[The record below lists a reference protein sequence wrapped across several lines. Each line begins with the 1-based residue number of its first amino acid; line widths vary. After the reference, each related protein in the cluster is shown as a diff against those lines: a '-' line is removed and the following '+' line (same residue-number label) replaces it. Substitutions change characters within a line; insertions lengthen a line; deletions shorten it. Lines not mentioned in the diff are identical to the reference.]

1 MNKLI
6 VRYKDITFLFYYQ
19 IFFQLFFENLFE
31 SFFFQSFPLY
41 RHKYTT
47 TFYST
52 QIYFRYNSN
61 IFNLFLPNKIGPE
74 SGLGY
79 AGTGILGKKQRV
91 GTTPPFYQTQTTTM
105 KCVIYIIKYTKL
117 TSICQVVCQLN
128 KSELRIRFLY
138 LPLYYN
144 PIHLIKPFQ
153 HLSLIQSVVP
163 LLHP

>member
-79 AGTGILGKKQRV
+79 AGTGILGKK
-91 GTTPPFYQTQTTTM
+91 
-105 KCVIYIIKYTKL
+105 TKGGNYPTL
-117 TSICQVVCQLN
+117 
-128 KSELRIRFLY
+128 
-138 LPLYYN
+138 LPNTNYNYEMCNLYYKVYETYFN
-144 PIHLIKPFQ
+144 LSSSLSIK
-153 HLSLIQSVVP
+153 
-163 LLHP
+163 